1 MTVTKR
7 SALAAFVLA
16 LFAIPALAHHS
27 FTAEFDN
34 TKPVELKGKL
44 TEMKW
49 SNPHGWIYIDVVG
62 TDGKK
67 VNWALETQGTNGLLR
82 RGWRKDDLKVGT
94 VLLVKGWRARNG
106 SNTANITS
114 VTFEDGKTL
123 FAGTSNPE
131 GKEP

>member
-7 SALAAFVLA
+7 SALAAFIFA

-123 FAGTSNPE
+123 FAGTS
-131 GKEP
+131 